1 MSGNSSHKPTKIL
14 YPIWISR
21 TCKKL
26 TLREDKNTIKLVTR
40 TEQHIRVLRI

>member
-1 MSGNSSHKPTKIL
+1 MSGNSSHKPTKIVYL
-14 YPIWISR
+14 IWISK

-26 TLREDKNTIKLVTR
+26 TLIEDKNIIKSVTR